1 MARAPYPFPR
11 LASILILLALV
22 FLPSGPVLAQGGTPA
37 PASVAIPDTPV
48 GDQLTW
54 MLDQLNSGGGE
65 LTEEILT
72 ERFDPLFLMTF
83 PAPMLLG
90 LLQETAAQYGPFELT
105 GFAYPPTDTGAIALA
120 TTSDGMALAIT
131 LVVEPESPHRISRMD
146 ISDPPPPES
155 EAGERVDIGGRSLY
169 LECTGEGSPTVVL
182 EGGVVSD
189 WAAVQPE
196 VASQT
201 RVCSYDRPD
210 APQSHSDPTSDRT
223 AQQVVDD
230 LHALLEASGETG
242 PYVLVGHSLG
252 GIYVQLYAYQYPDE
266 VAGLVLVDPTP
277 EEFTPGLIALL
288 TSLGTPIPEEPPG
301 PVTIEQVTMEQMRE
315 ARASGPLP
323 AVPMVLLSHGVPPV
337 AEERPPGWPVE
348 EEEALFQRLHLEIV
362 ASVPG
367 ARHVIAE
374 ESTHDIQNEQPDL
387 VIAAITDVVA
397 AVRDPAS
404 WATPAATPSPGG

>member
-1 MARAPYPFPR
+1 M
-11 LASILILLALV
+11 LI
-22 FLPSGPVLAQGGTPA
+22 
-37 PASVAIPDTPV
+37 
-48 GDQLTW
+48 
-54 MLDQLNSGGGE
+54 
-65 LTEEILT
+65 
-72 ERFDPLFLMTF
+72 
-83 PAPMLLG
+83 G
-90 LLQETAAQYGPFELT
+90 LLQETAAQYGPFALT
-105 GFAYPPTDTGAIALA
+105 GFAYPPTGTGAIALV
-120 TTSDGMALAIT
+120 TGGDGSVAAIT
-131 LVVEPESPHRISRMD
+131 VVVEAEPPHRISRLEFGA
-146 ISDPPPPES
+146 PPPPES
-155 EAGERVDIGGRSLY
+155 ATGERVDIGGRSLY

-182 EGGVVSD
+182 EGGVVPD

-210 APQSHSDPTSDRT
+210 SPESRSDPTSDRT
-223 AQQVVDD
+223 AQEVVDD
-230 LHALLEASGETG
+230 LHALLTAAGEAG

-252 GIYVQLYAYQYPDE
+252 GIYVQLYAYQYPEE
-266 VAGLVLVDPTP
+266 VAGLVLIDPTP
-277 EEFTPGLIALL
+277 EEFTPGLIELL
-288 TSLGTPIPEEPPG
+288 TSLGTPIPEEPPA

-323 AVPMVLLSHGVPPV
+323 AVPMVLLSHGMPPV

-374 ESTHDIQNEQPDL
+374 ESKHDIQNEQPDL

-404 WATPAATPSPGG
+404 WATPSATPAA

>member
-1 MARAPYPFPR
+1 MARVPHSFPA
-11 LASILILLALV
+11 LGLILTLIALV
-22 FLPSGPVLAQGGTPA
+22 ALPGPALARQATPPA
-37 PASVAIPDTPV
+37 ASVAIPDSPV

-65 LTEEILT
+65 LSEEIIT
-72 ERFDPLFLMTF
+72 ERFDPRFLMTF
-83 PAPMLLG
+83 PAPMLLD

-120 TTSDGMALAIT
+120 TTRDGMAVAIT
-131 LVVEPESPHRISRMD
+131 LAVEPEASHQISRMD
-146 ISDPPPPES
+146 ITEPPPPEAES
-155 EAGERVDIGGRSLY
+155 GARVDIGGRSLY
-169 LECTGEGSPTVVL
+169 LECTGAGSPTVVL

-189 WAAVQPE
+189 WAAVLPE

-210 APQSHSDPTSDRT
+210 SPQSRSDPTSERT

-230 LHALLEASGETG
+230 LHAMLAAAGEAG

-252 GIYVQLYAYQYPDE
+252 GIYVQLYAYQYPEE

-277 EEFTPGLIALL
+277 EEFTPRLIELL

-323 AVPMVLLSHGVPPV
+323 AVPMVLLSHGVPPT

-367 ARHVIAE
+367 ARHVIAG
-374 ESTHDIQNEQPDL
+374 ESRHDIQSEQPDL
-387 VIAAITDVVA
+387 VIAAITDVVG
-397 AVRDPAS
+397 AVRDPVS
-404 WATPAATPSPGG
+404 WATPAATPAA